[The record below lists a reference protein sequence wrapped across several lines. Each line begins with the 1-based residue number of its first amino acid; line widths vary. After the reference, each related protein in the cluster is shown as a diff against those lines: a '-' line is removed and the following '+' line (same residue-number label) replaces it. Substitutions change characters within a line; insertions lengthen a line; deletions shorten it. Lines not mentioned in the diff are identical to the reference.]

1 MLSNWEEEKKRVLQ
15 EELGVA
21 EDIAAMDSV
30 NGGDGLGGS
39 VLGRSI
45 LGQSTRRVSLCAFG
59 IRVAWQDRGLR
70 DLDRGSATSD
80 MESVMQAQPPS
91 ICVVRQVCH
100 Y

>member
-45 LGQSTRRVSLCAFG
+45 LGQSTRRVSCASRRPGVLGDLSSWTAEHSALC
-59 IRVAWQDRGLR
+59 
-70 DLDRGSATSD
+70 
-80 MESVMQAQPPS
+80 SV
-91 ICVVRQVCH
+91 V
-100 Y
+100 